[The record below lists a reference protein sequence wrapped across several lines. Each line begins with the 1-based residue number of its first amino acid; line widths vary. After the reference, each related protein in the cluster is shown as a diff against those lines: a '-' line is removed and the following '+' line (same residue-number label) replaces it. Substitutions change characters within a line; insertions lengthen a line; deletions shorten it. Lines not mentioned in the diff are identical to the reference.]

1 MLTHVL
7 APSCSYRSYYVNDY
21 WMGMGEQL
29 EDVVS
34 ETETSRVHWSFWV
47 IGTVALVWNAMGVV
61 NIFMQMNPDVLATY
75 PESHRTIVASQTG
88 WIAASVTIAIFGGT
102 LGCVLLL
109 LRKAGAIWL
118 FYASLVAMI
127 VVVAHTLSLKV
138 ELNASDIVLIIVMP
152 VVVAAL
158 LAWYSKWTA
167 IRGWID

>member
-1 MLTHVL
+1 MLAHVL
-7 APSCSYRSYYVNDY
+7 APSCSYRSYHVNGY
-21 WMGMGEQL
+21 RMEMGGQS

-34 ETETSRVHWSFWV
+34 EKVTSRAHWSFWV
-47 IGTVALVWNAMGVV
+47 IGAVALVWNAMGVV

-118 FYASLVAMI
+118 FYASLVATI
-127 VVVAHTLSLKV
+127 VVVAHTLSLPV
-138 ELNASDIVLIIVMP
+138 NLSASDIVLIIVMP
-152 VVVAAL
+152 VAVAAL